1 MREERQREMVERLR
15 ILPGAQ
21 ERLSALAARGKKLPP
36 LLEGERSEAAL
47 VPGCVSRVWLVGEV
61 RDGRMHFRGDGD
73 SAMVKG
79 LAALLCALVEGLPVA
94 EVARL
99 PETCSVW
106 AELGLDGQISPT
118 RLRGLEAVWR
128 RLRELAQS
136 GVAGQSGQAG

>member
-1 MREERQREMVERLR
+1 MRAERQREMVERLR

-36 LLEGERSEAAL
+36 LREGERSEAVL
-47 VPGCVSRVWLVGEV
+47 VPGCVSSVWLVGEAL
-61 RDGRMHFRGDGD
+61 DGRMHFRGDCD

-94 EVARL
+94 EVASL
-99 PETCSVW
+99 PEACSVW

-118 RLRGLEAVWR
+118 RLRGLDAIWR
-128 RLRELAQS
+128 RLRELGQLGA
-136 GVAGQSGQAG
+136 AGQSAAAG